1 MIQPGS
7 WLGILGGGQLGRM
20 FTQAAQSMGY
30 RVAVLDPDPS
40 SPGGRISDSHLM
52 TEYDDLDGLKEL
64 ARFSSAVTTEF
75 ENIPA
80 DSLRFLSDLLS
91 VSPQAEAV
99 EVAQDRIREKTFL
112 DKHGFRVV
120 PYAIFNDANDLASL
134 PQNLVYPG
142 LLKVSRFGYDG
153 KGQILIK
160 DFTELKAGFEK
171 LGSVPCVFEQFLPLE
186 AEVSVIVARDKMGDT
201 AVFPVAENQ
210 HCNGI
215 LDITI
220 APARVADP
228 IVSEAKQIALS
239 LGDVLQYE
247 GVLCVE
253 FFILS
258 DGGLVINE
266 IAPRPHNSGH
276 FSMDACSVSQFE
288 QQVRVTSG
296 LPLIKPRQHTSAVM
310 INLLGDLWENG
321 EPPWGRVLNDDRVRL
336 HLYGK
341 DDARPGRKMG
351 HLTILDKNL
360 DEALILSQQI
370 KTVLGKK

>member
-1 MIQPGS
+1 MIRPGS

-30 RVAVLDPDPS
+30 RVVVLDPDPS

-64 ARFSSAVTTEF
+64 ARVSSAVTTEF

-99 EVAQDRIREKTFL
+99 EVAQDRIREKAFL

-120 PYAIFNDANDLASL
+120 PYTIFNDANDLANLS
-134 PQNLVYPG
+134 QRLVYPG

-153 KGQILIK
+153 KGQLLIE
-160 DFTELKAGFEK
+160 DLTELKAGFEK
-171 LGSVPCVFEQFLPLE
+171 LGGVPCVFEQFLPLE
-186 AEVSVIVARDKMGDT
+186 AEVSVIVARDEMGVAT
-201 AVFPVAENQ
+201 VFPVAENQ
-210 HCNGI
+210 HRNGI
-215 LDITI
+215 LDVTI
-220 APARVADP
+220 APARVDNT

-239 LGDVLQYE
+239 LGEVLQYK

-253 FFILS
+253 FFVLS
-258 DGGLVINE
+258 DGVLVINE

-288 QQVRVTSG
+288 QQVRVTGG
-296 LPLIKPRQHTSAVM
+296 LPLIKPIQHTPAVM

-321 EPPWGRVLNDDRVRL
+321 EPPWGQILNDDRVRV

-341 DDARPGRKMG
+341 DEARSGRKMG
-351 HLTILDKNL
+351 HLTIIDKNL
-360 DEALILSQQI
+360 DEALILSQRI
-370 KTVLGKK
+370 KTILGKK